1 MLSRVIETT
10 CRLFHSPVK
19 FLRNKH
25 DKMVTGKHL
34 FFFSCIGRTILV
46 HTQHEQNYVGLVH
59 FTNHAPKLFLDS
71 LFSFIYSL
79 LSILALIFISL
90 FFLFISSCIFCLY
103 SFIFSF
109 MSLLPFIAYIL
120 YFCMFYFGF
129 LCFCFVLFM
138 FFVFVLFWFCF
149 CFCFLL
155 LFFIFLF
162 LFLIWAIIPSSFKF
176 STSLLHIRPNYV

>member
-1 MLSRVIETT
+1 MLSRVIETR

-34 FFFSCIGRTILV
+34 FFSCIGRTILV

-90 FFLFISSCIFCLY
+90 FFLFISSCIFDLY
-103 SFIFSF
+103 SFIFF
-109 MSLLPFIAYIL
+109 YVTATFHCIYFVFLYVLLRFFVFL
-120 YFCMFYFGF
+120 FCFVYVF
-129 LCFCFVLFM
+129 CFCFVLFWV
-138 FFVFVLFWFCF
+138 FFLF
-149 CFCFLL
+149 CFCFL
-155 LFFIFLF
+155 FCFLF

>member
-34 FFFSCIGRTILV
+34 FFSCIGRTILV

-79 LSILALIFISL
+79 LGILALIFISL
-90 FFLFISSCIFCLY
+90 FFLFISSCIFYLY
-103 SFIFSF
+103 SFIFF
-109 MSLLPFIAYIL
+109 F
-120 YFCMFYFGF
+120 F
-129 LCFCFVLFM
+129 LCHCYLSLHIFCIFVCSTSVFCVFVLFCFF
-138 FFVFVLFWFCF
+138 FFVFVFYFCF
-149 CFCFLL
+149 
-155 LFFIFLF
+155 
-162 LFLIWAIIPSSFKF
+162 
-176 STSLLHIRPNYV
+176 

>member
-34 FFFSCIGRTILV
+34 FFSCIGRTILV

-59 FTNHAPKLFLDS
+59 FTNHAPKLFLYS

-90 FFLFISSCIFCLY
+90 FFLFISSCIFYLY
-103 SFIFSF
+103 SFIF
-109 MSLLPFIAYIL
+109 
-120 YFCMFYFGF
+120 F
-129 LCFCFVLFM
+129 LCHSYLSLHIFCIFVCSTSVFCVFVLFM
-138 FFVFVLFWFCF
+138 FFVFVLFCFAFVFYFFYFCF
-149 CFCFLL
+149 
-155 LFFIFLF
+155 
-162 LFLIWAIIPSSFKF
+162 
-176 STSLLHIRPNYV
+176 